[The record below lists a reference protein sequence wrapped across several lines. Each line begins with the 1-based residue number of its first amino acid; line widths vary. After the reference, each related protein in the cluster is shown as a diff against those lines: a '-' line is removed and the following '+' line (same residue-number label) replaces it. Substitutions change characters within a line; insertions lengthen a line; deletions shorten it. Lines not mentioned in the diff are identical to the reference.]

1 MARNL
6 NMTEGKPLKLLFSFA
21 VPLMF
26 GNLFQQ
32 LYTVVDTAIVGNGVG
47 MTALA
52 ALGSVDWLNW
62 MLIGIAQ
69 GFSQGF
75 SVRIAQKFGEKDIDG
90 LRHALGHSAKLCAI
104 IAIACLVIAQAG
116 LPLFL
121 KLLRVPGALAPIAK
135 LYTRMIFCG
144 LPVVMLYNFCAAA
157 LRAVGDSKTPL
168 IAMICASIVNIIL
181 DCVAVF
187 LLHWGVAGAAAA
199 TLIAQCISAL
209 VCILRMGHTP
219 ALRFQKRHLQADP
232 QLDRVLLRIGTPV
245 AVKNI
250 IVSLGGMVISSIV
263 NGFSLPFIAGFTA
276 TNKLYGLLEIAAL
289 SYGFAITTYIGQN
302 YGALQYQRIRK
313 GMRTGRTLCLVTSV
327 VIGVLML
334 LFGRSITG
342 LFLTADDP
350 VTLQQASDTAY
361 LYLCCM
367 AVSLPVLYQLYAHQ
381 AALEGLGHTLPTM
394 LSGILEF
401 ILRVSLGCVVGIT
414 GFEIGIFGA
423 EVSAWYGA
431 AIYLTVSYI
440 LYARKII
447 PKQ

>member
-168 IAMICASIVNIIL
+168 IAMICASIV
-181 DCVAVF
+181 
-187 LLHWGVAGAAAA
+187 
-199 TLIAQCISAL
+199 TL
-209 VCILRMGHTP
+209 
-219 ALRFQKRHLQADP
+219 F
-232 QLDRVLLRIGTPV
+232 
-245 AVKNI
+245 
-250 IVSLGGMVISSIV
+250 
-263 NGFSLPFIAGFTA
+263 
-276 TNKLYGLLEIAAL
+276 
-289 SYGFAITTYIGQN
+289 
-302 YGALQYQRIRK
+302 
-313 GMRTGRTLCLVTSV
+313 
-327 VIGVLML
+327 
-334 LFGRSITG
+334 
-342 LFLTADDP
+342 
-350 VTLQQASDTAY
+350 
-361 LYLCCM
+361 
-367 AVSLPVLYQLYAHQ
+367 
-381 AALEGLGHTLPTM
+381 
-394 LSGILEF
+394 
-401 ILRVSLGCVVGIT
+401 
-414 GFEIGIFGA
+414 
-423 EVSAWYGA
+423 
-431 AIYLTVSYI
+431 
-440 LYARKII
+440 
-447 PKQ
+447 

>member
-32 LYTVVDTAIVGNGVG
+32 LYTVVDTAIVGKGVG

-75 SVRIAQKFGEKDIDG
+75 SVRIAQKFGEKDEDG
-90 LRHALGHSAKLCAI
+90 LRHALGHAAKLCAI
-104 IAIACLVIAQAG
+104 IAIICLVIAQAG

-121 KLLRVPGALAPIAK
+121 KLLRVPAQLAPIAK
-135 LYTRMIFCG
+135 LYTRMIFSG

-181 DCVAVF
+181 DCIAVF
-187 LLHWGVAGAAAA
+187 ALRWGVAGAAAA
-199 TLIAQCISAL
+199 TLISQCISAL

-219 ALRFQKRHLQADP
+219 ALRFQKSHLQADP
-232 QLDRVLLRIGTPV
+232 QLDRILMRIGTPV

-263 NGFSLPFIAGFTA
+263 NGFSLAFIAGFTA

-302 YGALQYQRIRK
+302 YGAGHYQRIRHHWHHHASVRK
-313 GMRTGRTLCLVTSV
+313 VDHRAVPLC
-327 VIGVLML
+327 
-334 LFGRSITG
+334 GRSCHTPTG
-342 LFLTADDP
+342 IR
-350 VTLQQASDTAY
+350 Y
-361 LYLCCM
+361 R
-367 AVSLPVLYQLYAHQ
+367 LPVFVLY
-381 AALEGLGHTLPTM
+381 G
-394 LSGILEF
+394 
-401 ILRVSLGCVVGIT
+401 
-414 GFEIGIFGA
+414 GFSA
-423 EVSAWYGA
+423 CSVSALCPSGRFGGFGTYA
-431 AIYLTVSYI
+431 AYHALRHFGIYFACQPWLCSSNHR
-440 LYARKII
+440 L
-447 PKQ
+447 